1 MITDSGQAPDQRPSI
16 NLNQASLPLKNKGVW
31 IYALGIGD
39 RVPEKD
45 LNDVVSR
52 PQNVFRPVTSTN
64 DLPQRRGTVVDT
76 WRTYLRGSNKLCVYF
91 LTMDILG
98 KYIKISHVWDND
110 FPSASSITWFL
121 LFIWKIIILL
131 WISKKLILTFSF
143 FLRSLGRY
151 RHWFCC
157 RSFRQC
163 DTPNVEILQRPRKEN
178 GWPLSRCTKSCEYWN
193 DYFWQHCLRMV

>member
-76 WRTYLRGSNKLCVYF
+76 WRTYLRGSNKLCV
-91 LTMDILG
+91 
-98 KYIKISHVWDND
+98 
-110 FPSASSITWFL
+110 
-121 LFIWKIIILL
+121 
-131 WISKKLILTFSF
+131 
-143 FLRSLGRY
+143 
-151 RHWFCC
+151 
-157 RSFRQC
+157 
-163 DTPNVEILQRPRKEN
+163 
-178 GWPLSRCTKSCEYWN
+178 
-193 DYFWQHCLRMV
+193 

>member
-31 IYALGIGD
+31 IYALGIGN

-76 WRTYLRGSNKLCVYF
+76 WRTYLRGWNKLCVYF

-98 KYIKISHVWDND
+98 KCIKISYVWDND
-110 FPSASSITWFL
+110 FPSASSITWFV

-131 WISKKLILTFSF
+131 
-143 FLRSLGRY
+143 
-151 RHWFCC
+151 
-157 RSFRQC
+157 
-163 DTPNVEILQRPRKEN
+163 
-178 GWPLSRCTKSCEYWN
+178 
-193 DYFWQHCLRMV
+193 